1 MYKNE
6 FTNTYFSPCKFGDAC
21 WSSVHY
27 PHGSHDPM
35 IPYNFCNAYA
45 ITLAKSRLWG
55 NAILQ
60 PVPLHLCATDVF
72 TSAEN

>member
-1 MYKNE
+1 MLVDHL
-6 FTNTYFSPCKFGDAC
+6 SIIRMAA
-21 WSSVHY
+21 
-27 PHGSHDPM
+27 M

-72 TSAEN
+72 TSAES